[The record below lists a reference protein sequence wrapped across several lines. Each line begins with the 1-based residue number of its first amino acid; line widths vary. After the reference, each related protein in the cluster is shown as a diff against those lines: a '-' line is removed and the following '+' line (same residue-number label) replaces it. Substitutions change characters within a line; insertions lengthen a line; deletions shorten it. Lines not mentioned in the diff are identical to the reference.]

1 MLSRR
6 QSLWSR
12 VGGGEAGMWSASHL
26 PTSSATGIS
35 ANRASSQVVEPARCR
50 VDCVELDEGVD
61 DDAGQFPVGFGIPP
75 AAELL
80 GHLAPDHD
88 ARASLH
94 DEEPRTDHRLVL
106 AERQGAR
113 GLVE

>member
-1 MLSRR
+1 DL
-6 QSLWSR
+6 
-12 VGGGEAGMWSASHL
+12 VGDRYLGESCVFPTLCPAAHL
-26 PTSSATGIS
+26 TRPIAVG
-35 ANRASSQVVEPARCR
+35 SSQVVEPARCR
-50 VDCVELDEGVD
+50 VGCAELDAGGD
-61 DDAGQFPVGFGIPP
+61 AAAGQFPVGLAIPP

-80 GHLAPDHD
+80 GHLAPDHA